1 MKNNKL
7 YIANLVTFI
16 LLVAS
21 FLLDC
26 YILDVAESYLL
37 FLLSGLI
44 FLCLIPI
51 VLVSNYMRII
61 KFYLSQKYYY
71 LFRLCI
77 IPFVTIILFCFIKR
91 FIPDFHV
98 HPIIFCLIVMFEYAI
113 CILTIYAFIRKISSV
128 IKFK

>member
-21 FLLDC
+21 FSLDC

-61 KFYLSQKYYY
+61 KFYLSQKDYY

-77 IPFVTIILFCFIKR
+77 IPFVTIILFCFIER